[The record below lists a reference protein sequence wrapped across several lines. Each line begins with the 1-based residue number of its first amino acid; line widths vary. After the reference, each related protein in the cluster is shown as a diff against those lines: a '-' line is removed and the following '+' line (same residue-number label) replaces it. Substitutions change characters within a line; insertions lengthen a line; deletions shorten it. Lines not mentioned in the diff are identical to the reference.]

1 MSKKIFA
8 IFFLI
13 LLFINAFYLVFNN
26 KVFAMEPAQDEYRL
40 DLDYSWI
47 GSLFYVLPVGR
58 EECLNANG
66 NHQYGSGFY
75 YLSLVKPNEGGGYTF
90 IEENINTDNLQVKSS
105 NNKILTV
112 EIRDGHV
119 WVKGIAEGKAD
130 VILKYTYQGKE
141 YTNKT
146 NWTIR
151 PDPTPY
157 FEVGQ
162 RMAVLLDNSNIELNK
177 NEQKDVT
184 VFFSTL
190 TTMIPHFPEGYDES
204 NYFIC
209 NWKSLDESIVK
220 IKKGNN
226 TDIATLEAISPGN
239 AEVQCIVT
247 TADGEGGSITKTV
260 NVTVI
265 GEEEKEYELK
275 SIEPIIAGPNRSVIE
290 IGKSVLTQV
299 GLIDKSDGTIKEIDN
314 SKLKVEISN
323 PKLVSSNSNS
333 DIIAKFEGIITV
345 KYTYSIDNKSYSYEE
360 EKFIISD
367 RFSNGDIPV
376 ISNSVVKLE
385 RNSVE
390 IYTIMTRGG
399 TYAVEYPDGYNENNY
414 FKYEW
419 SIDDDK
425 IAKIENVS
433 DTKVKISPVANGS
446 TKLKCIIKTADGK
459 ETITK
464 VINITVSD
472 NSIIKNDNIQNNS
485 QSTEPTPKASTLGI
499 QDTTSPKEL
508 PKAGIAQG
516 IKLAIIVVGLTGI
529 ICYIRYKKIIK

>member
-1 MSKKIFA
+1 MRKKLFSIFL
-8 IFFLI
+8 LI
-13 LLFINAFYLVFNN
+13 ILFINVFYLVFNN
-26 KVFAMEPAQDEYRL
+26 KVFAIESTQDEYRL
-40 DLDYSWI
+40 DLDYLWV
-47 GSLFYVLPVGR
+47 GSLFYVLPVGS

-66 NHQYGSGFY
+66 NQYGSGLY
-75 YLSLVKPNEGGGYTF
+75 YLSLVKPNEGGGRTI
-90 IEENINTDNLQVKSS
+90 IEENINTNNLQVKSS
-105 NNKILTV
+105 NDKILTV

-119 WVKGIAEGKAD
+119 FVKGISEGKAD

-141 YTNKT
+141 YINET

-151 PDPTPY
+151 PEPTPY
-157 FEVGQ
+157 FEVGPA
-162 RMAVLLDNSNIELNK
+162 MAVLLDNSNIELNE
-177 NEQKDVT
+177 NEQKNVT
-184 VFFSTL
+184 VFVSTL

-220 IKKGNN
+220 IKSPNN
-226 TDIATLEAISPGN
+226 ADTATLEAVSPGKT
-239 AEVQCIVT
+239 EVQCIVT

-265 GEEEKEYELK
+265 GEEKKEYELN
-275 SIEPIIAGPNRSVIE
+275 SIAPIMDGPNRAVIE

-299 GLIDKSDGTIKEIDN
+299 GLIDKSDGTIKEIDI

-323 PKLVSSNSNS
+323 PELVSSNSNS
-333 DIIAKFEGIITV
+333 DIIAKSEGIITV
-345 KYTYSIDNKSYSYEE
+345 KYTYSENNKSYSYEE

-419 SIDDDK
+419 SIEDDK
-425 IAKIENVS
+425 IAKIEKVS
-433 DTKVKISPVANGS
+433 DTKVKISPVANGT

-464 VINITVSD
+464 VINIIVSD

-485 QSTEPTPKASTLGI
+485 QSTEKTPKTSTLSI